1 MPAASSTVA
10 GRTVIAA
17 AETEPRSRLRS
28 PLEGLVD
35 TLAQGSRTPS
45 ELRGGCADPG
55 GTLSRLVA
63 AVPRPE
69 GCPGTGSQWC
79 PGTSEY
85 ALLAQSAEHS
95 HGKAGVVGS
104 ISTEG
109 STKWS
114 GSPDREPNPWRRS
127 SVGQS
132 IRLII
137 GRSSVQVRSPLPT
150 QSDTH
155 PRRIFT
161 SGVKRI
167 MSKKKFERNKTHVN
181 IGTMG
186 HIDHGKTTLT
196 AAISRTLA
204 DRGLAEFTDFEGIDK
219 APEEK
224 ARGITISIAHI
235 EYETE
240 NRH

>member
-10 GRTVIAA
+10 GRTVIAE
-17 AETEPRSRLRS
+17 AETTSRSRRRS
-28 PLEGLVD
+28 PFEGLVD

-104 ISTEG
+104 IPTEG

-114 GSPDREPNPWRRS
+114 GSPDREPNPRRRS

-137 GRSSVQVRSPLPT
+137 GRSSVQVRSPLLVT
-150 QSDTH
+150 K
-155 PRRIFT
+155 
-161 SGVKRI
+161 KRN
-167 MSKKKFERNKTHVN
+167 SNEQ
-181 IGTMG
+181 
-186 HIDHGKTTLT
+186 GKVRAEQ
-196 AAISRTLA
+196 AACEYWDDGSHRPWE
-204 DRGLAEFTDFEGIDK
+204 DDVDGGDFEDVVG
-219 APEEK
+219 AWV
-224 ARGITISIAHI
+224 G
-235 EYETE
+235 
-240 NRH
+240 